1 MDEARQARAAARE
14 AITDISPSRLRGVLD
29 EHLATTS
36 MIPGVLTVLSARV
49 VLGEGNEETVLRRAA
64 GVQLI
69 YDGLKLTR
77 RMVYEEPWAGGNG
90 TLEDDLDVLAA
101 DVLVSQGFQLLS
113 HTEAADKAVETVR
126 EFGHEQTDIRSR
138 DGSSVRSLEANVF
151 ELAAIAGATAG
162 GKDAPI
168 GLRQYVMG
176 LARNA
181 GDPPLPAATEG
192 LPENVEEVMN
202 RVGQQPT
209 GDDRVTT
216 HSATDR

>member
-1 MDEARQARAAARE
+1 MDEALQARAAARE
-14 AITDISPSRLRGVLD
+14 AIDDISPGRLRCVMD
-29 EHLATTS
+29 EHLSGTS

-49 VLGEGNEETVLRRAA
+49 VVGEGNEETVLRRAA

-77 RMVYEEPWAGGNG
+77 RMVREEPWADGRG
-90 TLEDDLDVLAA
+90 TLDDDLDVLAA
-101 DVLVSQGFQLLS
+101 DVLVSRGFQLLS

-126 EFGHEQTDIRSR
+126 EFGHEQTDVHSR
-138 DGSSVRSLEANVF
+138 EGTTARSLETNVF

-176 LARNA
+176 LARSA
-181 GDPPLPAATEG
+181 GEPPLPEATEG
-192 LPENVEEVMN
+192 LPESIEEVMH

-209 GDDRVTT
+209 GDERVTT
-216 HSATDR
+216 HSASDR